1 MPESDG
7 NPMAESDKFFLPL
20 CDKFFWGRVIIDLG
34 TIIVP
39 NTVRQLKFMMAP
51 RLSGCDKLYGRCRS
65 PASTPVEINSCYC
78 TYFLY
83 TTCILNWQ
91 C

>member
-39 NTVRQLKFMMAP
+39 NTVRQIKFLKTRVRQVVWSMS
-51 RLSGCDKLYGRCRS
+51 LSGIHTCTFFSVKGGKLCFGQ
-65 PASTPVEINSCYC
+65 
-78 TYFLY
+78 
-83 TTCILNWQ
+83 CIL
-91 C
+91 

>member
-20 CDKFFWGRVIIDLG
+20 CDKFFLGRVIIDLG

-39 NTVRQLKFMMAP
+39 NTVRQVKFLKT
-51 RLSGCDKLYGRCRS
+51 RVRQVIWSGSLSGILTCRG
-65 PASTPVEINSCYC
+65 
-78 TYFLY
+78 FLFAGKSALQL
-83 TTCILNWQ
+83 CAHQVKILFLN
-91 C
+91 